1 MVYLCPDCIRAAYI
15 FSEDQI
21 GYALRTQLTWTH
33 LLSLMSIE
41 DELKRSCYQSST
53 ILYAIAR

>member
-21 GYALRTQLTWTH
+21 VYALRTQLTWTH
-33 LLSLMSIE
+33 LRSIMFIE
-41 DELKRSCYQSST
+41 DELKQ
-53 ILYAIAR
+53 